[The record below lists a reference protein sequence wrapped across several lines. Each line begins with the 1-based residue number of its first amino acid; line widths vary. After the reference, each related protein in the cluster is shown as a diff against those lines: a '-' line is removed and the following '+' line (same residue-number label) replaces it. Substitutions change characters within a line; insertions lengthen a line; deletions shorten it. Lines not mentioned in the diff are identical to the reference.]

1 MTFLGDVEFVE
12 GRRPS
17 QTAAV
22 VLGQC
27 LGCGKKNDGKE
38 IEKFLLGMS
47 IKPDAFFRDI
57 DADWSGKPF
66 IGQHVFKVAAAAGYE
81 GTENELW
88 LAVTGN
94 VAPYAIKKVKAQPKK
109 AVRKV
114 VGKSKKT
121 A

>member
-17 QTAAV
+17 QTTTV

-27 LGCGKKNDGKE
+27 LGCSKKNDGKE

-57 DADWSGKPF
+57 DADWPGKPF
-66 IGQHVFKVAAAAGYE
+66 IGQHAFKIVQTAGYE
-81 GTENELW
+81 GTENDFW
-88 LAVTGN
+88 MAVTGQD
-94 VAPYAIKKVKAQPKK
+94 APYFIKKTVVKAKK
-109 AVRKV
+109 PAPAKRRKT
-114 VGKSKKT
+114 G
-121 A
+121 